1 MSPFALDDPVS
12 RYLEL
17 AQVADTVLVAHERE
31 HLPDGPTVVSD
42 DQYGEH

>member
-1 MSPFALDDPVS
+1 MSPLALDDPVT

-17 AQVADTVLVAHERE
+17 ALAADTVLVAHEPACM
-31 HLPDGPTVVSD
+31 PDGPGVVSD